1 MIRQKKIT
9 IRQLAEMADVTP
21 TTVSLALRGK
31 GNISTVKREHIRRL
45 AEELNYSPSQAA
57 QALRGSATH
66 AIGVIINFFNN
77 PFFNTLFAGIESEMK
92 PRGYSFWV
100 AQSGDDPVQESV
112 QARQMAAR
120 GVDGLIV
127 LPCSQDVRHLEELQQ
142 AGKPVVLI
150 GNHVEEKKFAAVVAD
165 NLRGGEI
172 AAARLAP
179 GRMPVHIAGPQNQ
192 SISILRC
199 RGFLNI
205 VQKNRPAYEAMA
217 HIYRIP
223 RMGHAEGYAAMEAL
237 ARKYYPPLSIFA
249 VNDET
254 ALGVL
259 KFCRCNGLSVPRDI
273 EIIGFGNI
281 TLLDMLCSKLS
292 TVNIPTEQMG
302 RKAARLLLQAVEE
315 PERNMSLSVL
325 DVAFV
330 QGETTLNG
338 REIWRALT

>member
-1 MIRQKKIT
+1 VIRQKNIT

-21 TTVSLALRGK
+21 TTVSLVLRGK
-31 GNISTVKREHIRRL
+31 GNISAAKREQIRRL
-45 AEELNYSPSQAA
+45 AEELNYSPSPAA
-57 QALRGSATH
+57 QALRGSATR

-77 PFFNTLFAGIESEMK
+77 PFFNTLFAGIEGEMK

-112 QARQMAAR
+112 QARRMAAR

-127 LPCSQDVRHLEELQQ
+127 LPCSQDLSHLEELQQ
-142 AGKPVVLI
+142 GDKPVVLI
-150 GNHVEEKKFAAVVAD
+150 GNHVEEKTFTAVVAD
-165 NLRGGEI
+165 NLHGGEI

-179 GRMPVHIAGPQNQ
+179 ERMPIHIAGPQNQ
-192 SISILRC
+192 SMSILRC
-199 RGFLNI
+199 KGFLNT
-205 VQKNRPAYEAMA
+205 VQKNRPGCKAMA
-217 HIYRIP
+217 HVYKIP

-237 ARKYYPPLSIFA
+237 ARNYYPPLSIFA

-259 KFCRCNGLSVPRDI
+259 KFCRCNGLSVPKDV

-281 TLLDMLCSKLS
+281 TLLDMICAKLS

-302 RKAARLLLQAVEE
+302 REAARLLLQAVET
-315 PERNMSLSVL
+315 PGRSASLSVL

-338 REIWRALT
+338 RKI